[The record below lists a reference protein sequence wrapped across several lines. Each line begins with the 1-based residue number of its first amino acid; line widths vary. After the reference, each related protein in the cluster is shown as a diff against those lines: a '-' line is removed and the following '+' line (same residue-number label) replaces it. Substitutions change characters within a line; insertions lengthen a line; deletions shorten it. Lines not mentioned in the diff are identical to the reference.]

1 MSDQARVNCLT
12 IVAESVLEQR
22 LVESLRRAGARGWT
36 ITAAHGKGPRNR
48 RVSDIEGGNIRI
60 EVLASDETAHLVWGA
75 LESDY
80 FPQYAVIAW
89 QQEVTVARRDLFW

>member
-1 MSDQARVNCLT
+1 MNAKARVTCLT

-36 ITAAHGKGPRNR
+36 ITPAHGKGPRNR
-48 RVSDIEGGNIRI
+48 RVSDMEGGNIRI
-60 EVLASDETAHLVWGA
+60 EVIASDETIEGIWGA

-89 QQEVTVARRDLFW
+89 EQAVHVARRDLF

>member
-1 MSDQARVNCLT
+1 MDARASVNCLT

-22 LVESLRRAGARGWT
+22 LVESLRRTGARGWT
-36 ITAAHGKGPRNR
+36 ITAAHGAGPRGR

-60 EVLASDETAHLVWGA
+60 DVLASSAITEQIWDV

-80 FPQYAVIAW
+80 FPRYAVIAW
-89 QQEVTVARRDLFW
+89 EQEVHVARRTLF

>member
-1 MSDQARVNCLT
+1 MNPRAKVNCLT

-22 LVESLRRAGARGWT
+22 LVESLRRVGARGWT
-36 ITAAHGKGPRNR
+36 ITTAHGKGPRNR
-48 RVSDIEGGNIRI
+48 RVSDLEGGNIRI
-60 EVLASDETAHLVWGA
+60 EVLASDETTRLMWEV

-89 QQEVTVARRDLFW
+89 EQEVVVARRDLF